1 MGLCIDSNN
10 IVFITQVRTA
20 LNTLLGGVGTALA
33 YTSEKY
39 RTGGRNVLRVSEG
52 AGILTA
58 AGLRANST
66 TLVRRLIASRHD
78 TRITEHHALGFRPDK
93 WLKDQIWSGFKSYI
107 PLISADQGF
116 MAKVMSTGASGV
128 VMWNNNVFQTA
139 NLTNNGTVVMGNCPS
154 YITLAHELVHADRC
168 NRGLHLSGATN
179 STYLADQRQNPMNSV
194 FRQQGNGLLM
204 ARVTNGGNNLVY
216 NNTTVSNLNNMITT
230 RTAGWIW
237 VGGSMEPK
245 EEIATVGLSDDQNN
259 VPNDLLAINEN
270 MIRAEHNVP
279 RRMKY
284 GRIGNLN

>member
-78 TRITEHHALGFRPDK
+78 TRITEHHSLGFRPDK
-93 WLKDQIWSGFKSYI
+93 WLKDQIWSGFKNYI

-139 NLTNNGTVVMGNCPS
+139 NLTNTGTVVMGNCPS

-237 VGGSMEPK
+237 VGGSMEAK